1 MIMLPIFDLLNQ
13 NFRII
18 HKNILKLPAI
28 AVFLEAKVQHIVRDI
43 LTNSYNFTKNN
54 SVNNDTIFYHFIG
67 NFIPAEWKDLIGD
80 KKKL

>member
-1 MIMLPIFDLLNQ
+1 M
-13 NFRII
+13 
-18 HKNILKLPAI
+18 
-28 AVFLEAKVQHIVRDI
+28 QHIVRDI